1 MFRTPNGVRF
11 FLSVFL
17 YAEIFLRKIKNYGPC
32 FSIQEKYI
40 SGKKKMEKGV
50 KNARTDAAFSLYEKN
65 DSSGTKNQSFLYLRS
80 TFSCMEKKSN

>member
-1 MFRTPNGVRF
+1 
-11 FLSVFL
+11 
-17 YAEIFLRKIKNYGPC
+17 
-32 FSIQEKYI
+32 
-40 SGKKKMEKGV
+40 MEKGV